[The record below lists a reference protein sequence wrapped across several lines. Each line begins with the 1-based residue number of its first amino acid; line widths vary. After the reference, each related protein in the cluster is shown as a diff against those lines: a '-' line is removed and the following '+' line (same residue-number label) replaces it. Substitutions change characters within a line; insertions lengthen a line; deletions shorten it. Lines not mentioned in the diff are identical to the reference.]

1 MRACCCELTRAC
13 VRTPARACVRAE
25 KSVRAYVHVRACVG
39 VRAFLLSCVS
49 ACMRVCVRSF
59 ECARLCVHACVHTC
73 LLAWDSFDASTM
85 RQCCYSITLHSV
97 SKYLPAA
104 PCRSCQALRAQGEAV
119 AYALVSKTG
128 TDSSQRQRTCV
139 ALRCAQHFQS
149 SHLRMAS
156 SMLCA

>member
-1 MRACCCELTRAC
+1 MRACARARVHAFVLRSAC
-13 VRTPARACVRAE
+13 VRMCMCVRGWACVLTCVRA
-25 KSVRAYVHVRACVG
+25 
-39 VRAFLLSCVS
+39 S
-49 ACMRVCVRSF
+49 AHGCVCVRSF
-59 ECARLCVHACVHTC
+59 ERARLCVHACVHTC